1 MTNLFL
7 AIALL
12 GTDHLLF
19 MWREAGLSNFQGL
32 GLGFIAG
39 GFRGGP
45 GGATPPAPFCAGF
58 SFGKRVSD
66 GTSSLRAGRVVLSPQ
81 WLRPLVAS

>member
-1 MTNLFL
+1 MTKPIFSNS
-7 AIALL
+7 AIRDRPF
-12 GTDHLLF
+12 TF
-19 MWREAGLSNFQGL
+19 YVAGGGVEQFPRARV
-32 GLGFIAG
+32 GFSAG

>member
-1 MTNLFL
+1 
-7 AIALL
+7 
-12 GTDHLLF
+12 

-32 GLGFIAG
+32 GLGFSAG

-45 GGATPPAPFCAGF
+45 GATPPAPFCAGF
-58 SFGKRVSD
+58 FFGERVSD
-66 GTSSLRAGRVVLSPQ
+66 GTSSLRAGWVVLSPQ

>member
-1 MTNLFL
+1 M
-7 AIALL
+7 
-12 GTDHLLF
+12 G
-19 MWREAGLSNFQGL
+19 Q
-32 GLGFIAG
+32 
-39 GFRGGP
+39 